1 MGAKVRPSHL
11 ERDAYVSGRQST
23 GHHVRSQ
30 PESQRRQY
38 ALANHARGLGFA
50 QVVVID
56 EAMGR
61 SGPGRQ
67 ERPGFALEAS
77 RLARNNRAWHHLI
90 DLCALTETL
99 LIDADGI
106 YEPRQLH
113 DR

>member
-1 MGAKVRPSHL
+1 MGAQVRPSHL

-67 ERPGFALEAS
+67 ERPGPAS
-77 RLARNNRAWHHLI
+77 SSQRYVRAGSARSS
-90 DLCALTETL
+90 
-99 LIDADGI
+99 
-106 YEPRQLH
+106 P
-113 DR
+113 